1 MKKWT
6 DIIEKLTMLTQLSLS
21 LVTPLLLCLGLCW
34 WSSNRWSLGGWMICP
49 LSSRQV
55 KYLKV
60 SDKNTYISFWSV
72 GIFMHTISLYIF

>member
-1 MKKWT
+1 MKSKMRKIRRYW
-6 DIIEKLTMLTQLSLS
+6 
-21 LVTPLLLCLGLCW
+21 PL
-34 WSSNRWSLGGWMICP
+34 ICP

-55 KYLKV
+55 RYLKV

>member
-1 MKKWT
+1 MERHGYDDGWGSNYKEQET
-6 DIIEKLTMLTQLSLS
+6 
-21 LVTPLLLCLGLCW
+21 VGL
-34 WSSNRWSLGGWMICP
+34 ICP

-55 KYLKV
+55 RYLMV